1 MDSIVAPVTAL
12 VPQPVGIL
20 RLSGLNLWQQIQPL
34 FPGLP
39 CPAPRKATL
48 LTLKRQG
55 QAIDSVL
62 VLFFPGPHSF
72 TGEDVV
78 EIQAH
83 GNPQNIRSI
92 LHSIEECGIRQ
103 AKPGE
108 FSLRA
113 YKNGKISLLKAESL
127 HRMITAPTYGDF
139 LSAHSSF
146 SRPENHPLATIK
158 EAFLDLLASFY
169 AFLDYP
175 EELTDSEHSYSH
187 SLLFPKI
194 LTLQHLSRHQL
205 SLFRKNRRVFSSFSV
220 LLAGPPNSG
229 KSSLFNRLLQSN
241 RAIVSPYPGTTRDL
255 LEGRLSLPF
264 GDLLLLDSA
273 GFRSSNDLIEGMGI
287 SKARKTIAHVDRL
300 LWVTSPETLA
310 PLPFSTRT
318 PYFTIW
324 NKVDLSPPPPILPPD
339 FVVSARTRKGLRQL
353 LDALVSLAEDFY
365 SHHNNSTPLLDSE
378 RQAQALSS
386 FLKAI
391 TRAED
396 SLRSNAF
403 DLALTSLEEARNLLE
418 DGTGMISTEEIYD
431 RVFSRFCLGK

>member
-20 RLSGLNLWQQIQPL
+20 RLSGVNLWPRIQPL
-34 FPGLP
+34 FPESP

-48 LTLKRQG
+48 LTLRTHG

-62 VLFFPGPHSF
+62 VLFFPAPHSF

-78 EIQAH
+78 EIHAH
-83 GNPQNIRSI
+83 GNPQNIRAI

-113 YKNGKISLLKAESL
+113 YQNGKISLLKAESL

-146 SRPENHPLATIK
+146 SHPEDHPLVTIK

-175 EELTDSEHSYSH
+175 EELTDSEHAYSH

-194 LTLQHLSRHQL
+194 HALQGLSREQL

-229 KSSLFNRLLQSN
+229 KSSLFNRLLQSD

-287 SKARKTIAHVDRL
+287 SKAKKTIAHVDRL

-310 PLPFSTRT
+310 TLPFSTRT
-318 PYFTIW
+318 PSFTIW
-324 NKVDLSPPPPILPPD
+324 NKADLAPHPPTIHPD
-339 FVVSARTRKGLRQL
+339 FVVSARTRKGLRRL

-365 SHHNNSTPLLDSE
+365 SHHTTSNPLLDSE
-378 RQAQALSS
+378 RQSQALSS
-386 FLKAI
+386 FLKAL
-391 TRAED
+391 TQAED

-403 DLALTSLEEARNLLE
+403 DLALSSLEEARNLLE

>member
-20 RLSGLNLWQQIQPL
+20 RLSGENLWTQIQPL
-34 FPGLP
+34 FPGSP
-39 CPAPRKATL
+39 CPSPRKATL
-48 LTLKRQG
+48 LTLKMKG
-55 QAIDSVL
+55 QALDSVL
-62 VLFFPGPHSF
+62 VLFFPAPHSL

-78 EIQAH
+78 EIHAH

-92 LHSIEECGIRQ
+92 LHLIEDCGIRQ

-139 LSAHSSF
+139 LSAHASF
-146 SRPENHPLATIK
+146 SHPENHPLTTIK

-175 EELTDSEHSYSH
+175 EELADAEHSYSN

-194 LTLQHLSRHQL
+194 HSLQALSRHQL

-229 KSSLFNRLLQSN
+229 KSSLFNRLLQSD

-287 SKARKTIAHVDRL
+287 SKARKTIAHVDLL
-300 LWVTSPETLA
+300 LWVTSPETVS

-318 PYFTIW
+318 PSLTIW
-324 NKVDLSPPPPILPPD
+324 NKADLSPHPSTLHAD
-339 FVVSARTRKGLRQL
+339 FLVSARTRKGLRSL
-353 LDALVSLAEDFY
+353 LESLVSRAQDFY
-365 SHHNNSTPLLDSE
+365 SHHHTSDPLLDSE
-378 RQAQALSS
+378 RQSQALSG
-386 FLKAI
+386 FLKAL
-391 TRAED
+391 TQAEE
-396 SLRSNAF
+396 SLRSNSF
-403 DLALTSLEEARNLLE
+403 DLALSSLEEARLLLE
-418 DGTGMISTEEIYD
+418 DGTGMISSEEIYD